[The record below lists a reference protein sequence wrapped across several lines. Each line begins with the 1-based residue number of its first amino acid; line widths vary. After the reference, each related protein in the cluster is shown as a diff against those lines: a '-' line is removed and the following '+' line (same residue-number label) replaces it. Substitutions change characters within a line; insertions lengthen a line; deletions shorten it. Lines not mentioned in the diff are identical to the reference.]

1 VILYFDFF
9 PPSFFTFFSYE
20 FHEWICCLWVE
31 ECCWMIGLAM
41 SNGQQEIQVIKFCAS
56 SKSIEAHA
64 LLKSLNGLE

>member
-1 VILYFDFF
+1 
-9 PPSFFTFFSYE
+9 
-20 FHEWICCLWVE
+20 
-31 ECCWMIGLAM
+31 MIGLAM